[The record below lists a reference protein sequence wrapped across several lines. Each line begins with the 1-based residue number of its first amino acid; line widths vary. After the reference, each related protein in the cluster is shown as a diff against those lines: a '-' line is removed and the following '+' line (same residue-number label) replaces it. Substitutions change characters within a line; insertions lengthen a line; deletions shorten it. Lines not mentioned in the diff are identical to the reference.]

1 MKKEQ
6 FKKYFLERMYKA
18 SAGMSN
24 AVLVTLGIGI
34 LLESLGK
41 AFDWGFLVQI
51 GSVAKVLL
59 APAFGAGI
67 AYQLGGNTLVIFS
80 AMVCSTIGGN
90 ALHATD
96 AGMVLVTG
104 QPISAV
110 LAAVVATF
118 VGKRINGKTILD
130 MVAIPAAAIL
140 VGGIAGIGLAA
151 VTTPMLE
158 WISGQITSSV
168 QGSPLVAPM
177 VISLVWSI
185 LLMTPASS
193 AALAIAL
200 QMDPISSA
208 AALIGCTVQFA
219 GFTAMSIRQNDLG
232 GFLAQSIIT
241 PKVQFPNL
249 VKNPLLIIPPFV
261 AAVICA
267 PIATLG
273 FGFTSTYEL
282 AGLGLNS
289 LIAPISILATQ
300 GLSNFVIYIVIGVV
314 IPIAIT
320 LSIYYLIVRVGW
332 AKNGD
337 LAMKV
342 Q

>member
-1 MKKEQ
+1 MMKNKE
-6 FKKYFLERMYKA
+6 YFMERMYKA

-24 AVLVTLGIGI
+24 AVLVTLGMGL
-34 LLESLGK
+34 LLESIGK
-41 AFDWGFLVQI
+41 AFGWDVLIQI
-51 GSVAKVLL
+51 GGVAKVLL

-96 AGMVLVTG
+96 AGMVLVSG

-110 LAAVVATF
+110 LAAVVATY
-118 VGKRINGKTILD
+118 VGKWINGKTILD

-140 VGGIAGIGLAA
+140 VGGIAGVGLAA

-158 WISGQITSSV
+158 WISAQITSSV

-200 QMDPISSA
+200 QMDPVSSA
-208 AALIGCTVQFA
+208 AALIGCTVQFV
-219 GFTAMSIRQNDLG
+219 GFTAMSLRQNDLG

-273 FGFTSTYEL
+273 FGFTATYEL

-289 LIAPISILATQ
+289 LIAPISIMATQ
-300 GLSNFVIYIVIGVV
+300 GLHGFLIYVAVGMVLPIVITLPLYFVILR
-314 IPIAIT
+314 A
-320 LSIYYLIVRVGW
+320 GW
-332 AKNGD
+332 AKAGD

>member
-1 MKKEQ
+1 MKNKE
-6 FKKYFLERMYKA
+6 YFMEQMYKA

-24 AVLVTLGIGI
+24 AVLVTLGMGL
-34 LLESLGK
+34 LLESIGK
-41 AFDWGFLVQI
+41 AFGWDVLIQI
-51 GSVAKVLL
+51 GGVAKVLL

-96 AGMVLVTG
+96 AGMVLVSG

-110 LAAVVATF
+110 LAAIVATY
-118 VGKRINGKTILD
+118 VGKWVNGKTILD
-130 MVAIPAAAIL
+130 MVAIPAAIF
-140 VGGIAGIGLAA
+140 VGGIAGVGLAA

-158 WISGQITSSV
+158 WISAQITSSV
-168 QGSPLVAPM
+168 QGYPLVAPM

-200 QMDPISSA
+200 QMDPVSSA
-208 AALIGCTVQFA
+208 AALIGCTVQFV
-219 GFTAMSIRQNDLG
+219 GFTAMSLRQNDLG

-261 AAVICA
+261 AAIICA

-273 FGFTSTYEL
+273 FGFTATYEL

-289 LIAPISILATQ
+289 LIAPISVLATQ
-300 GLSNFVIYIVIGVV
+300 GLHGFLIYVAVGMVLPIVITLPLYYV
-314 IPIAIT
+314 I
-320 LSIYYLIVRVGW
+320 LRVGW
-332 AKNGD
+332 AKTGD
-337 LAMKV
+337 LAMRV

>member
-1 MKKEQ
+1 MKKKDFLIEQ
-6 FKKYFLERMYKA
+6 MYKA
-18 SAGMSN
+18 STGMSN
-24 AVLVTLGIGI
+24 AVLVTLGMGL
-34 LLESLGK
+34 LLESIGK
-41 AFDWGFLVQI
+41 AFGWDILIQI

-110 LAAVVATF
+110 LAAVVATY
-118 VGKRINGKTILD
+118 VGMKVNGKTILD

-140 VGGIAGIGLAA
+140 VGGLAGLGLAA
-151 VTTPMLE
+151 VTTPLLE
-158 WISGQITSSV
+158 WISAQITSSV
-168 QGSPLVAPM
+168 QGSPLIAPM

-200 QMDPISSA
+200 QMDPVSSA
-208 AALIGCTVQFA
+208 AALIGCTVQFV

-273 FGFTSTYEL
+273 FGFTATYEL

-289 LIAPISILATQ
+289 LIAPISVLATQ
-300 GLSNFVIYIVIGVV
+300 GVSGFFIYFTMGIVV
-314 IPIAIT
+314 PIAIT
-320 LSIYYLIVRVGW
+320 LPLYYLILRIGW